1 MLKVLHVAGGTG
13 LNRTLNLRTVIWI
26 SVGAGLLMWFLF
38 LPLTIGCP
46 PTWASGGYYCSVH
59 PQRTALLNN
68 AKQLGVSA
76 NLYAADFNDTFPVWS
91 SALGR
96 TEVLDSEQL
105 YSGAMQPYMRNKIV
119 WGHPVAE
126 MQMDG
131 LKHGFAYNF
140 WGLGGIFQCANPTF
154 AATSPLCTDR
164 TEARFAE
171 FADEKYNRPARTSE
185 IADISNTVL
194 YTEGSVLARPPQFGI
209 AFPKAD
215 AKYIGVWSL
224 TKAGEGP
231 LSGPAGVSDAKGA
244 LARFLSGTRTTMVS
258 TDSSAKSK
266 RTSELYGTSYST
278 PEWRG
283 TLTNNAG
290 WSRDAGG
297 SAPDPR

>member
-1 MLKVLHVAGGTG
+1 MLMNH
-13 LNRTLNLRTVIWI
+13 
-26 SVGAGLLMWFLF
+26 
-38 LPLTIGCP
+38 
-46 PTWASGGYYCSVH
+46 
-59 PQRTALLNN
+59 
-68 AKQLGVSA
+68 AKQVGVAA

-91 SALGR
+91 SALGQP
-96 TEVLDSEQL
+96 EVLDSDHL
-105 YSGAMQPYMRNKIV
+105 YTQAMKLYTKNDQI
-119 WGHPVAE
+119 WQHPVAKLD
-126 MQMDG
+126 MDG

-140 WGLGGIFQCANPTF
+140 WGLGGIFQCANPTY

-194 YTEGSVLARPPQFGI
+194 FTEGSVLARPPQFGI

-224 TKAGEGP
+224 SKKGEGP
-231 LSGPAGVSDAKGA
+231 LSGPAGVSNAKGA
-244 LARFLSGTRTTMVS
+244 LASFLSGSRTTFIS
-258 TDSSAKSK
+258 TDSSYKSK
-266 RTSELYGTSYST
+266 PTREFYGTTYST

-290 WSRDAGG
+290 WSRDAGR
-297 SAPDPR
+297 SAPDPK

>member
-1 MLKVLHVAGGTG
+1 
-13 LNRTLNLRTVIWI
+13 
-26 SVGAGLLMWFLF
+26 MWFLL

-46 PTWASGGYYCSVH
+46 PTWAGGGYNCSVH

-68 AKQLGVSA
+68 AKQVGVAA
-76 NLYAADFNDTFPVWS
+76 NLYAADFDDTFPVWS
-91 SALGR
+91 SALGQPD
-96 TEVLDSEQL
+96 VLDPDHL
-105 YSGAMQPYMRNKIV
+105 YSQSMKPYTKNDQI
-119 WGHPVAE
+119 WQHPVAKLE
-126 MQMDG
+126 MDG

-140 WGLGGIFQCANPTF
+140 WGVGGIFQCANPTF

-194 YTEGSVLARPPQFGI
+194 FTEGSVLARPPQFSI

-244 LARFLSGTRTTMVS
+244 LARFLSGTRTTLVS

-266 RTSELYGTSYST
+266 ATSELYGKAYST
-278 PEWRG
+278 PDWQG
-283 TLTNNAG
+283 TLSNNWG
-290 WSRDAGG
+290 WCREASDPPAG
-297 SAPDPR
+297 SAAFKLKQEKLK